1 MTFCYSPWTNI
12 DFSPTGDISPCCKFQ
27 IKHYDRTYNIQ
38 HDTVQDYVNSD
49 FLRQVKDDFANN
61 KWPIGCERCVIEE
74 SNNIKSKRQLD
85 FDRWGGSYSTHNLN
99 KDNFITASI
108 AFGNT
113 CNLKCITCSPYS
125 SSKWREEYQAIYNI
139 TIEHH
144 KFYKQ
149 NFVNEFVNMAPNII
163 HIDIPGG
170 EPFLSGVREQQELLK
185 FYIDSGQAK
194 FISLHY
200 TTNATVFPDAIW
212 WDLWSNFKEIDLQLS
227 IDGVGKH
234 YEYIRFPANWH
245 QVSAHIDQYLAKQH
259 LNNFRLSVSH
269 TVSAFNI
276 YYLDE
281 FFTWCYNK
289 GLPTPWV
296 GRVHRP
302 QHMAPEVW
310 PKMVRDRIS
319 DRLLTSQYP
328 EIANWAKLIR
338 NSEDSAD
345 FATFCEKV
353 KQHDLY
359 RKTNFAE
366 TFPEMSGSLI

>member
-1 MTFCYSPWTNI
+1 MAFCYSPWANI

-27 IKHYDRTYNIQ
+27 TKHYSQKYNIQ
-38 HDTVQDYVNSD
+38 HNSIQEYSNSD
-49 FLRQVKDDFANN
+49 FLKQIKKDFTTDV
-61 KWPIGCERCVIEE
+61 WPIGCERCVIEE

-85 FDRWGGSYSTHNLN
+85 FDRWGNEYKTYELSDN
-99 KDNFITASI
+99 NFITASI

-113 CNLKCITCSPYS
+113 CNLKCITCNPHA
-125 SSKWREEYQAIYNI
+125 SSKWREEYKEIYNI
-139 TIEHH
+139 SIEHH

-149 NFVNEFVNMAPNII
+149 NFVNDFVTVTPNII

-185 FYIDSGQAK
+185 FYIEADQAK

-200 TTNATVFPDAIW
+200 TTNATVFPESTW
-212 WDLWSNFKEIDLQLS
+212 WELWKHFKEIDLQLS
-227 IDGVGKH
+227 IDGIGKR
-234 YEYIRFPANWH
+234 YEYIRYPANWDE
-245 QVSAHIDQYLAKQH
+245 VTVNIDQYLTKQS
-259 LNNFRLSVSH
+259 LDNFRLSLSH

-289 GLPTPWV
+289 ELPTPWL
-296 GRVHRP
+296 GRVHTP
-302 QHMAPEVW
+302 VHMTPEVW
-310 PKMVRDRIS
+310 PREVREYIS
-319 DRLLTSQYP
+319 NHLLESNHAD
-328 EIANWAKLIR
+328 ILNWATLLSNLDNTVHFEK
-338 NSEDSAD
+338 
-345 FATFCEKV
+345 FCLKV

-366 TFPEMSGSLI
+366 VFPEMSKSLL